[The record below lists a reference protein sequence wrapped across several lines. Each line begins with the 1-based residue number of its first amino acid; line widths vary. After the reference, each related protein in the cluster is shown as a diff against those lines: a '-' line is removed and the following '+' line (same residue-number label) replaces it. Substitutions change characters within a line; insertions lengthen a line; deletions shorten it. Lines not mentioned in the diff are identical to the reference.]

1 MLTLGTFLEISGDKL
16 EFQKHFFLSYRISFK
31 RDSGPDRSVKPSTL
45 GTRGFFFSRAACYNV
60 GHRPTDL
67 PPKPETAYEK
77 PAI

>member
-1 MLTLGTFLEISGDKL
+1 MTNWNFKNT
-16 EFQKHFFLSYRISFK
+16 FFLSYRISSK

-77 PAI
+77 LAI